1 MPQRGTAYQP
11 RVKPWGM
18 AHNRCVLKERRIHPG
33 ALTCFAVAEY
43 RGWRWGAVPRRGLRG
58 TGSLNRFVVG
68 APRDQSCA
76 RRERWDRLG
85 FRAAAR
91 RGSGCRRSY
100 ARSGPLPLPPRGQG
114 RGRSHLFTKKGTL
127 LTILMSLLGLRGTG
141 PALAA
146 ASWKRRKA
154 LVGEAFGVP
163 QRGTAYQPRVKPWGM
178 AHNRSVLKERRI
190 RPDSLACFAVAEPG
204 LALGISASTES
215 GGYRPVGLRG
225 TSPATASGPGSVPPI
240 YKKGDTLDY
249 TDVVAGAPRD
259 MFRCGLV
266 VSKGLG

>member
-1 MPQRGTAYQP
+1 MGQVCG
-11 RVKPWGM
+11 
-18 AHNRCVLKERRIHPG
+18 
-33 ALTCFAVAEY
+33 
-43 RGWRWGAVPRRGLRG
+43 
-58 TGSLNRFVVG
+58 G

-114 RGRSHLFTKKGTL
+114 RGRSHLFTQKGTL
-127 LTILMSLLGLRGTG
+127 FTRLMSLLGLRGTG

-146 ASWKRRKA
+146 ASWRRRKA

-178 AHNRSVLKERRI
+178 AHNRCVLKERRI
-190 RPDSLACFAVAEPG
+190 HPGALTCFAVAEYRG
-204 LALGISASTES
+204 WRWGS
-215 GGYRPVGLRG
+215 GCRRSYARSGPLPLPPRGQGRGRSHLFTQKGTLFTILMSLLGLRG
-225 TSPATASGPGSVPPI
+225 ICPAAASWRP
-240 YKKGDTLDY
+240 KG
-249 TDVVAGAPRD
+249 
-259 MFRCGLV
+259 
-266 VSKGLG
+266 

>member
-1 MPQRGTAYQP
+1 MGGDFNSSTEDGSIGRGCSAGPVHGEAP
-11 RVKPWGM
+11 RD
-18 AHNRCVLKERRIHPG
+18 
-33 ALTCFAVAEY
+33 
-43 RGWRWGAVPRRGLRG
+43 
-58 TGSLNRFVVG
+58 RFVVG

-76 RRERWDRLG
+76 RRERWDRKG

-100 ARSGPLPLPPRGQG
+100 ARSGPVPLPPRGQG
-114 RGRSHLFTKKGTL
+114 RGRSHLFTQKGTL
-127 LTILMSLLGLRGTG
+127 FTILMSLLGLRGTG

-146 ASWKRRKA
+146 ASWRRRKA
-154 LVGEAFGVP
+154 LGRRGVGVP

-225 TSPATASGPGSVPPI
+225 ICPAAASWRP
-240 YKKGDTLDY
+240 KG
-249 TDVVAGAPRD
+249 
-259 MFRCGLV
+259 
-266 VSKGLG
+266 